1 MSLTITGIISM
12 FLSLILTPEETD
24 VIMSFIEQG
33 LLVVGIVLA
42 YWGRYRIGDITWY
55 GARKW

>member
-1 MSLTITGIISM
+1 M